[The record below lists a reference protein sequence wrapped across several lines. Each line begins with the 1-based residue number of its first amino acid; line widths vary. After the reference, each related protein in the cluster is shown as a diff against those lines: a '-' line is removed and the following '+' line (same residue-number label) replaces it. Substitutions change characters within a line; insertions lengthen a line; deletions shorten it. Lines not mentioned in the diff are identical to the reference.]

1 MPAHRR
7 PTSIRRRVLWAAVA
21 VTAVALPAAVLPTL
35 VDTQSAVAA
44 SDVAPAPAG
53 RPALFEPPTAP
64 TAPSAAT
71 LSAVDVAAPASAASG
86 SDPGTTLTQVLTS
99 AGYPA
104 DPDTLGFIDRTA
116 TDICR
121 DLAVGRAGI
130 DVLEDVSGRT
140 APLGWSDAQSDGL
153 VYIGVAAE
161 CSAYSHLLP

>member
-7 PTSIRRRVLWAAVA
+7 PTSTRRRVLWAAVGI
-21 VTAVALPAAVLPTL
+21 TAVGLPAAILPTL
-35 VDTQSAVAA
+35 GDTRSAVAA
-44 SDVAPAPAG
+44 SEVAPAERPVPA
-53 RPALFEPPTAP
+53 AAP
-64 TAPSAAT
+64 TAST
-71 LSAVDVAAPASAASG
+71 ISAVDITAPAGSAA
-86 SDPGTTLTQVLTS
+86 DPDTTLTQVLTS
-99 AGYPA
+99 VGYPA
-104 DPDTLGFIDRTA
+104 DPGTLGFIDRTA

-130 DVLEDVSGRT
+130 DVLADVSDRT

>member
-7 PTSIRRRVLWAAVA
+7 PTSTRRRVLWAVA
-21 VTAVALPAAVLPTL
+21 GITAVALPAAVLPTV

-44 SDVAPAPAG
+44 SDVAPAD
-53 RPALFEPPTAP
+53 RPAPVETP
-64 TAPSAAT
+64 TAPSAVTA
-71 LSAVDVAAPASAASG
+71 SAIDIAAPASAASV
-86 SDPGTTLTQVLTS
+86 SDPDTTLTQVLTS
-99 AGYPA
+99 VGYPA